1 MKPIMSQVKGGSIPR
16 VIWIILAVGILLRI
30 LFPLA
35 DPPRGLTIS
44 GAPVGDPGQ
53 HSYGARNRVVFGQ
66 WSFDDW
72 QPHLGSPLI
81 SIALNLATYR
91 IFGVDFAS
99 HKVIPITFS
108 ILSLLAFFLLVHRRL
123 PSPAVSAATLF
134 AALSYPL
141 LMYSRTAN
149 RYMPMI
155 FFFILAVHCFI
166 LGTESKKLRHFFW
179 SAIYFL
185 CAYASQNHILYMAG
199 FFAVL
204 GGFWWMRRNLN
215 WKALVV
221 FWGVTLSGLT
231 TWYLLIFLPNRDFF
245 SHFVAHNQ
253 LVRRI
258 HSLPRL
264 LLNILHNPFAAQ
276 FRNDA
281 LLLLLAALG
290 VGLTAALWLRRS
302 RVPLLVEAGIF
313 WLLMSAGFHA
323 VWSYRPTRFY
333 LLPVFAAAILGAW
346 LLQSMVDRNPAR
358 IRIREWAG
366 AFAATAAVLV
376 VVGFFRF
383 SHILLRL
390 ARTRLSVVI
399 LVFLIA
405 ACLLVTAFCRKPIRR
420 PAAVALLAIAA
431 LVNLTHFTQWAS
443 QREYRIVR
451 TAEVLSKAL
460 PPTTIAGNWASVLSI
475 GSPHRTHLLSGE
487 MGINWQPDF
496 LDNHGVQY
504 LLLTRGPFADEY
516 REYMRLFSEQIGHAR
531 LAASF
536 PIYSARVQLWELYP
550 RTGKETTL
558 ELEAHTLRPAHVVF
572 DPQASGKMALELSP
586 KKDFQVSLSPDLTGK
601 LNGSLLLRAMG
612 KFRVRVVLH
621 EQGAALRRNL
631 VVWDSREYATRPVM
645 AGPIPANTT
654 LDLQFSAGNR
664 AARLDKL
671 FQTVPN

>member
-1 MKPIMSQVKGGSIPR
+1 MKPLPAHFKSGSIPR
-16 VIWIILAVGILLRI
+16 MIWIILAVGILLRV

-35 DPPRGLTIS
+35 DPPRDLTIS

-81 SIALNLATYR
+81 STALNLATYR
-91 IFGVDFAS
+91 ILGVDFAS
-99 HKVIPITFS
+99 HKIIPITFS
-108 ILSLLAFFLLVHRRL
+108 ILSLLAFFLLVHQRL

-155 FFFILAVHCFI
+155 FFFILAVHFFI
-166 LGTESKKLRHFFW
+166 LGTESKKLRHFLW
-179 SAIYFL
+179 SAICFL

-215 WKALVV
+215 WKALAV

-231 TWYLLIFLPNRDFF
+231 TWYLLIFMPNRDFF

-264 LLNILHNPFAAQ
+264 LLNVLQNPFASQ

-290 VGLTAALWLRRS
+290 VGLTAALWLRRR
-302 RVPLLVEAGIF
+302 RVPLLIEAGVF
-313 WLLMSAGFHA
+313 WLLLSAGFHA
-323 VWSYRPTRFY
+323 IWSYRPTRFY
-333 LLPVFAAAILGAW
+333 LLPIFAAAILGAW
-346 LLQSMVDRNPAR
+346 LLQSLVDRSRVHAKT
-358 IRIREWAG
+358 REWMG
-366 AFAATAAVLV
+366 AFAATASALA

-390 ARTRLSVVI
+390 IRTRLPVVLI
-399 LVFLIA
+399 VFLIA
-405 ACLLVTAFCRKPIRR
+405 ACLLGAAFCRKPIRR
-420 PAAVALLAIAA
+420 LAAVALLAIAA
-431 LVNLTHFTQWAS
+431 YVNLVHFAQWAS

-460 PPTTIAGNWASVLSI
+460 PPTTIAGNWASLLSI
-475 GSPHRTHLLSGE
+475 GGPHRTHLLSGE
-487 MGINWQPDF
+487 MGINWRPDF
-496 LDNHGVQY
+496 LENQGVQY

-516 REYMRLFSEQIGHAR
+516 REYMRLFSKQLEQAR
-531 LAASF
+531 LAACF

-550 RTGKETTL
+550 RTEKETIL
-558 ELEAHTLRPAHVVF
+558 EMEAHTLRPAHVVF
-572 DPQASGKMALELSP
+572 DPLASGKMALELP
-586 KKDFQVSLSPDLTGK
+586 PRKEFQVSLSPDLTGK
-601 LNGSLLLRAMG
+601 LNGSLALRARG
-612 KFRVRVVLH
+612 KFRIHVVLR
-621 EQGAALRRNL
+621 EQGTALRRNL
-631 VVWDSREYATRPVM
+631 VVWNSRKYVSRPVM
-645 AGPIPANTT
+645 AGPIPANTS
-654 LDLQFSAGNR
+654 LDLRFSADNR
-664 AARLDKL
+664 APRLDKL
-671 FQTVPN
+671 FQTVSN